1 LTLAIDV
8 RDAFRLYPSG
18 SRATAAL
25 QGLTF
30 AVAPGEIV
38 AVLGPSG
45 SGKTTLL
52 RTLAGLEPLSAGSAH
67 VLGAELGG
75 LGAAGLAAFRA
86 ANVGFLDQH
95 YTQTLSPDLT
105 CRQTVALQLE
115 LAGRGAGEAGRA
127 ADALLA
133 RLGLADRAGDRPQFL
148 SGGEQQR
155 VAVCAAVVH
164 RPRLLLAD
172 EPVGEL
178 DAESAAAVYRLLAEI
193 AHETEATAVIVTHDP
208 EAASIADRLVHIRN
222 GRLVEQSV
230 DGNTRALVVSHD
242 GWLRLPD
249 GLLGD
254 DPPNLV
260 SAERDRD
267 NVVLRPVGSDRGVVR
282 RRPERDGSRPATR
295 GQQPVVA
302 ELRSVTKTYGH
313 RHGERIVFS
322 NLSRRF
328 EGGRM
333 TAVVGRS
340 GTGKTTLLH
349 LLAGLE
355 RPDSGDVLVAG
366 EELTDRDRSQLAAL
380 RRRRIALVTQ
390 EPGLVPYL
398 SARENVVLALGVRQ
412 EPSAPERADAALAEV
427 DLAGQIDQSAATLS
441 AGERQ
446 RVAIARAL
454 AADVDLLLVDE
465 PSARLDE
472 GNGRITGALLARAA
486 RERGIAVVCAT
497 HDRVLVELAD
507 DVLELD
513 PEATFPAR
521 TVASLPV

>member
-1 LTLAIDV
+1 MTLAVDV

-18 SRATAAL
+18 GRATAAL

-30 AVAPGEIV
+30 AAAPGEIV

-52 RTLAGLEPLSAGSAH
+52 RTLAAFEPLSAGSVR
-67 VLGAELGG
+67 VLGTELGG
-75 LGAAGLAAFRA
+75 LSDAGRSAFRA
-86 ANVGFLDQH
+86 GNVGFLDQH

-105 CRQTVALQLE
+105 CRRTVALQLE
-115 LAGRGAGEAGRA
+115 LAGWSADEAGHA
-127 ADALLA
+127 ADVLLA
-133 RLGLADRAGDRPQFL
+133 RVGLADRAGDRPQFL

-178 DAESAAAVYRLLAEI
+178 DAESAVAVYRLLAEI
-193 AHETEATAVIVTHDP
+193 THETEATAVIVTHDP
-208 EAASIADRLVHIRN
+208 EAALIADRLVHIRN

-230 DGNTRALVVSHD
+230 DGDPRALVVSHD

-254 DPPNLV
+254 DPPGLV
-260 SAERDRD
+260 SAEREHDG
-267 NVVLRPVGSDRGVVR
+267 VVLRPVGSGRGVAQR
-282 RRPERDGSRPATR
+282 GPKPDGFRPTLGGE
-295 GQQPVVA
+295 QPVVA
-302 ELRSVTKTYGH
+302 ELRDVTKTYRH
-313 RHGERIVFS
+313 AHGERIVLS
-322 NLSRRF
+322 NVSRRF

-355 RPDSGDVLVAG
+355 RPDRG
-366 EELTDRDRSQLAAL
+366 EIVVGGEQLTGRTRSQLAAL

-398 SARENVVLALGVRQ
+398 SARENVMLALGVRE
-412 EPSAPERADAALAEV
+412 EPSAPDRADAALAAV
-427 DLAGQIDQSAATLS
+427 DLTGQVDQRAGTLS

-472 GNGRITGALLARAA
+472 DNGRITGALLARAV

-497 HDRVLVELAD
+497 HDPVLIELAD
-507 DVLELD
+507 DVLELGA
-513 PEATFPAR
+513 EAASRVR
-521 TVASLPV
+521 TVANLPV

>member
-1 LTLAIDV
+1 LTLAVDV

-18 SRATAAL
+18 GRATAAL

-30 AVAPGEIV
+30 AAEPGEIV

-52 RTLAGLEPLSAGSAH
+52 RTLAGFEPLSAGSTH
-67 VLGAELGG
+67 VFGTELGG
-75 LGAAGLAAFRA
+75 LGEAGRAAFRA

-95 YTQTLSPDLT
+95 YMQTLSPDLT

-115 LAGRGAGEAGRA
+115 LAGRSTVEAGRA

-133 RLGLADRAGDRPQFL
+133 RVGLADRAGDRPQYL

-178 DAESAAAVYRLLAEI
+178 DAESAAAVYGLIAEI
-193 AHETEATAVIVTHDP
+193 TRETAATAVIVTHDP
-208 EAASIADRLVHIRN
+208 EAGSIADRLVHIRN

-230 DGNTRALVVSHD
+230 DGNPRALVVSRD

-254 DPPNLV
+254 DPPSLV
-260 SAERDRD
+260 SAEHDDGR
-267 NVVLRPVGSDRGVVR
+267 VVLRPVVPRGVVEQR
-282 RRPERDGSRPATR
+282 SPEPDGSRPAAR
-295 GQQPVVA
+295 GEPPVVA
-302 ELRSVTKTYGH
+302 ELREVTKAY
-313 RHGERIVFS
+313 GERVVFS
-322 NLSRRF
+322 SLSSRF
-328 EGGRM
+328 SGGRM

-340 GTGKTTLLH
+340 GTGKTTLLY

-355 RPDSGDVLVAG
+355 RPDQGEILVAG
-366 EELTDRDRSQLAAL
+366 EQLTGRNRSQLAAL

-398 SARENVVLALGVRQ
+398 SARENVILALSVRQ
-412 EPSAPERADAALAEV
+412 ERGAPDRADAALAEV
-427 DLAGQIDQSAATLS
+427 DLSGQVDQSAGTLS

-472 GNGRITGALLARAA
+472 GNGRITGALLAQAA

-497 HDRVLVELAD
+497 HDPALVELAD
-507 DVLELD
+507 DVLELETV
-513 PEATFPAR
+513 PESRALTL
-521 TVASLPV
+521 ASLHV

>member
-1 LTLAIDV
+1 
-8 RDAFRLYPSG
+8 
-18 SRATAAL
+18 
-25 QGLTF
+25 
-30 AVAPGEIV
+30 VAPGEIV
-38 AVLGPSG
+38 AVFGPSG

-52 RTLAGLEPLSAGSAH
+52 RTLAGFEPLSAGSAH
-67 VLGAELGG
+67 VLGTELGG
-75 LGAAGLAAFRA
+75 LGDAGRGAFRA
-86 ANVGFLDQH
+86 VNIGFLDQH
-95 YTQTLSPDLT
+95 YTQSLSPDLT

-115 LAGRGAGEAGRA
+115 LAGRSTGEAARA

-133 RLGLADRAGDRPQFL
+133 RVGLADRAGDRPQFL

-155 VAVCAAVVH
+155 IAVCAAVVH

-178 DAESAAAVYRLLAEI
+178 DAESAATVYWLLAEI
-193 AHETEATAVIVTHDP
+193 THETGATAVIVTHDP

-230 DGNTRALVVSHD
+230 DGRPSALVVSPD

-254 DPPNLV
+254 DPPSLV
-260 SAERDRD
+260 AAERDRD
-267 NVVLRPVGSDRGVVR
+267 RIVLQPIGSERAATPPPAEEDGTQPVTAGEDR
-282 RRPERDGSRPATR
+282 
-295 GQQPVVA
+295 VVA
-302 ELRSVTKTYGH
+302 ELLQVTKGY
-313 RHGERIVFS
+313 RHPKKEGVVLS

-328 EGGRM
+328 FAGRL

-355 RPDSGDVLVAG
+355 RPDQGEVLVAG
-366 EELTDRDRSQLAAL
+366 EALSDRSRSQLAAL

-390 EPGLVPYL
+390 DPGLVPYL
-398 SARENVVLALGVRQ
+398 SACENVILALAVRQ
-412 EPSAPERADAALAEV
+412 AGSVRDRAETALVDV
-427 DLAGQIDQSAATLS
+427 DLGGQLDQSAATLS

-472 GNGRITGALLARAA
+472 GNSRVTGALLARAA
-486 RERGIAVVCAT
+486 RERSIAVVCAT
-497 HDRVLVELAD
+497 HDPVLVQLAD
-507 DVLELD
+507 EVLHLEPGAELSSSN
-513 PEATFPAR
+513 AG
-521 TVASLPV
+521 

>member
-1 LTLAIDV
+1 MTLAVDV

-18 SRATAAL
+18 GRATAAL

-52 RTLAGLEPLSAGSAH
+52 RTLAGFEPLSAGSAD
-67 VLGAELGG
+67 VFGTELGG
-75 LGAAGLAAFRA
+75 LGDAGRAAFRA
-86 ANVGFLDQH
+86 ANIGFLDQH

-105 CRQTVALQLE
+105 CRRTVALQLE
-115 LAGRGAGEAGRA
+115 LAGSSSGDANRA

-133 RLGLADRAGDRPQFL
+133 RVGLADRAGDRPELL

-178 DAESAAAVYRLLAEI
+178 DAESAATVYRLLAEI
-193 AHETEATAVIVTHDP
+193 TRETGATAVIVTHDP
-208 EAASIADRLVHIRN
+208 EAATIADRLVHIRN

-230 DGNTRALVVSHD
+230 DGSPRALVVSHD

-254 DPPNLV
+254 DRPSLV
-260 SAERDRD
+260 SAEGDRD
-267 NVVLRPVGSDRGVVR
+267 GVVLRPVGSGGAE
-282 RRPERDGSRPATR
+282 RRPPEPNGSRPATR
-295 GQQPVVA
+295 SEHPVVG
-302 ELRSVTKTYGH
+302 ELREVTKTY
-313 RHGERIVFS
+313 RHGQGERVVFS

-328 EGGRM
+328 QGGRM
-333 TAVVGRS
+333 AAVVGRS

-355 RPDSGDVLVAG
+355 RPDQGQILVAG
-366 EELTDRDRSQLAAL
+366 EQLTGRSRSQLAAL

-398 SARENVVLALGVRQ
+398 SARENVMLALGVRQ
-412 EPSAPERADAALAEV
+412 EHGTRERADAALAEV
-427 DLAGQIDQSAATLS
+427 DLTGQTDQSAATLS

-472 GNGRITGALLARAA
+472 GNGRIAGALIARAA

-497 HDRVLVELAD
+497 HDPVLVELAD
-507 DVLELD
+507 DVLELG
-513 PEATFPAR
+513 PEAGSRAR
-521 TVASLPV
+521 AVASLPV